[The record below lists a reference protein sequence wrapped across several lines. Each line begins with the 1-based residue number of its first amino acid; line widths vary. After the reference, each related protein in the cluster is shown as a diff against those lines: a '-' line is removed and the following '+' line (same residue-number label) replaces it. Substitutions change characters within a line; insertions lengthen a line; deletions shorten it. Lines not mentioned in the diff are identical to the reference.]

1 MTGRSFLLTIP
12 RIYFFQF
19 LSSFSATDQIECSCT
34 VQQSQNISLFILFS
48 TAADQ
53 RSNYSFIFYLS
64 IFFFLWE
71 KHPSSHIYPCKLI
84 QQVTD
89 KTRDK
94 LKPSISYHH
103 QVHTKRSCSR
113 ENNKCLGYIHRYIP
127 HNHQKN
133 FPMKDAQRH
142 ITLLVKSILFSA

>member
-1 MTGRSFLLTIP
+1 MQQTRLNAVA
-12 RIYFFQF
+12 
-19 LSSFSATDQIECSCT
+19 LSSRVKISHCSSYFQP
-34 VQQSQNISLFILFS
+34 QQTKDPTIHSFS
-48 TAADQ
+48 TYP
-53 RSNYSFIFYLS
+53 S
-64 IFFFLWE
+64 FFLWE

-103 QVHTKRSCSR
+103 QVHKKRSCSR